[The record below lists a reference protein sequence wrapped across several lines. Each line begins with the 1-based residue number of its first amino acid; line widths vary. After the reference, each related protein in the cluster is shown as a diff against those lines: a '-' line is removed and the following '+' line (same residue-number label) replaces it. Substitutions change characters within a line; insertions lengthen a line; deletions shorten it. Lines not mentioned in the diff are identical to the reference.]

1 MTKRGK
7 SKAGPSSRNKAGPR
21 GPIRRPPNHLESH
34 LLGQAPPAN
43 EALTSGG
50 KVQTSVS
57 PGLTEVER
65 EHLASCEEKIRKG
78 WGTFMSVGE
87 ALLKIRNERL
97 YRSEY
102 TSFEEYYR
110 SRWQYEKSQVYRLI
124 DAAKVLQALSPIG
137 EVSADRTCHNANETS
152 SPRRSTP

>member
-7 SKAGPSSRNKAGPR
+7 SKAGKPSSQTKHGPR
-21 GPIRRPPNHLESH
+21 GPIRRPPNPLESH

-57 PGLTEVER
+57 PRLTEVER

-87 ALLKIRNERL
+87 ALLKTPQR
-97 YRSEY
+97 
-102 TSFEEYYR
+102 
-110 SRWQYEKSQVYRLI
+110 
-124 DAAKVLQALSPIG
+124 
-137 EVSADRTCHNANETS
+137 EVIPKRIYKF
-152 SPRRSTP
+152 